1 MNTTTAR
8 RIPSQIRLD
17 EAARLAGVTTN
28 RLTGAWRQAKL
39 VAPWSGVISTTDLVR
54 AVVAAH
60 LQRIFGE
67 QSGVGLSITRAA
79 SEPTLNALLNGTTNT
94 LVVDVG
100 GAVFHVEFPSTT
112 FAEIREELLAVAG
125 W

>member
-1 MNTTTAR
+1 MNTTTER

-17 EAARLAGVTTN
+17 EAARLAGVTPN

-67 QSGVGLSITRAA
+67 QSGVGLAIARAA
-79 SEPTLNALLNGTTNT
+79 SEPALSALLNGTSHT
-94 LVVDVG
+94 LVADVG
-100 GAVFHVEFPSTT
+100 GAVFHIEFPAAT
-112 FAEIREELLAVAG
+112 FGAIREELLVVAG